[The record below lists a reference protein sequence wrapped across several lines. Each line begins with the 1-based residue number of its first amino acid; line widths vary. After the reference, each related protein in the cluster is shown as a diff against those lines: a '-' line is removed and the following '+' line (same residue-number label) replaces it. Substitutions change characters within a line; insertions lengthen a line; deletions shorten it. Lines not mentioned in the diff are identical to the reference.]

1 LATNDRDG
9 RRRAVLLAEYPLWLD
24 ALARVVRDTGVDV
37 VGAATDAEQALALA
51 KQHEPDLLV
60 VEIDMPSGHVDGV
73 SFVRRALELVPA
85 LSVVALSARRD
96 AKFVGAALA
105 AGVVAYV
112 LKTAQAA
119 DIASAVRQAFDHS
132 LYVTGGLLVRA
143 RQNAGKEG
151 APNVYDLTPRER
163 EILRLVALGRSNAE
177 VARSVWLTEQT
188 VKVHLSKTYRKLG
201 VSNRTEASRW
211 AQVNGL
217 MDDSGSDLS

>member
-1 LATNDRDG
+1 MATNSRDG

-37 VGAATDAEQALALA
+37 VGAATDAEEALALA

-73 SFVRRALELVPA
+73 SFVRRARELVPA

-96 AKFVGAALA
+96 AKFIGAALA

-112 LKTAQAA
+112 VKTAQAA
-119 DIASAVRQAFDHS
+119 DIASAVRQAFEHS
-132 LYVTGGLLVRA
+132 VYVTGGLLVRA
-143 RQNAGKEG
+143 RQNDAKNEN
-151 APNVYDLTPRER
+151 APSVYDLTPRER
-163 EILRLVALGRSNAE
+163 EILRLVALGRSNAQ

-188 VKVHLSKTYRKLG
+188 VKVHLSNTYRKLG

-217 MDDSGSDLS
+217 LDDDAS